1 MKLFQQLLVAPAALG
16 LMATGV
22 NAAELNING
31 VSDYAASADQ
41 VTSVTQ
47 FSDVYPTD
55 WAYQALAGLVETYGC
70 VAGYP
75 NGTFRGNRAMTRY
88 EAAAL
93 LNACLDRVT
102 EVTDEL
108 RRLMAEFET
117 ELAILKGRVD
127 GLEAKVGELEATQ
140 FSTTTKLKGVANFF
154 LGAVNMND
162 NNQEADNGESVFMNY
177 RYRLN
182 MNTSFTGKDFLYA
195 RLQAAD
201 GSGGHWEENDTHL
214 NASGSNGDTIKVD
227 KLWYSFPAGDFKIT
241 VGPKIENYYM
251 VETPT
256 RYNAVLKAF
265 KLGGYGAVMGAS
277 TGAGAGIQWR
287 QNVRRG
293 EPAWNAAVNY
303 TSNTGA
309 DSSAGHGIAGNDAG
323 GSLLTQLGYGT
334 RKWWL
339 GASYAR
345 KNQYRNKDGVQSWI
359 AGQSTLGT
367 KGDALDAFGVRG
379 FWTPDESGIVPS
391 ISAGVDFG
399 SSNGQT
405 NGDTTETF
413 GYMVGL
419 SWDNVFVEG
428 NKAGLAFG
436 SIGSYITDTK
446 GSANVDRDNSALEL
460 WYDYQVTDNISV
472 KPAVFW
478 TNNYDNDND
487 DKFGAVVITTFK
499 F

>member
-16 LMATGV
+16 LLASGA

-55 WAYQALAGLVETYGC
+55 WAYQALSNLVDQYGC

-75 NGTFRGNRAMTRY
+75 NGTFRGNRAMTRF

-93 LNACLDRVT
+93 LNSCLDRVT
-102 EVTDEL
+102 EITDEV
-108 RRLMAEFET
+108 RRLVAEFET
-117 ELAILKGRVD
+117 ELAVLSGRVD
-127 GLEAKVGELEATQ
+127 GLEARAGELEATQ

-154 LGAVNMND
+154 LGAVDMD
-162 NNQEADNGESVFMNY
+162 DDNQEADNGESLFVNY

-182 MNTSFTGKDFLYA
+182 MNTSFTGKDLLYA

-201 GSGGHWEENDTHL
+201 GKSGHWEEGDTHL
-214 NASGSNGDTIKVD
+214 NASGSNGSALSVD
-227 KLWYSFPAGDFKIT
+227 KLWYTFPAGDFRFT
-241 VGPKIENYYM
+241 VGPRIENYYM

-256 RYNAVLKAF
+256 RYNAVLKAL

-277 TGAGAGIQWR
+277 TGAGAGVQWR
-287 QNVRRG
+287 QNVRPG
-293 EPAWNAAVNY
+293 EAAFNAAANY
-303 TSNTGA
+303 TSNTGKT
-309 DSSAGHGIAGNDAG
+309 SEAGKGIAGDNAG
-323 GSLLTQLGYGT
+323 GSLLTQVGYGT

-345 KNQYRNKDGVQSWI
+345 KNEYSGKWI

-367 KGDALDAFGVRG
+367 KDASLNAFGLRG
-379 FWTPDESGIVPS
+379 FWTPEESGIIPR

-399 SSNGQT
+399 WADAVADGAT
-405 NGDTTETF
+405 EETF

-419 SWDNVFVEG
+419 DWDNVFIDG
-428 NKAGLAFG
+428 NKAGVGFG

-446 GSANVDRDNSALEL
+446 GSADVDRDNSALEI
-460 WYDYQVTDNISV
+460 WYDYQVTDNISI

-478 TNNYDNDND
+478 TNNYDDKDD

>member
-1 MKLFQQLLVAPAALG
+1 MKFFQQLLVAPAALG
-16 LMATGV
+16 LLATGA

-75 NGTFRGNRAMTRY
+75 NGTFRGNRAMTRF

-127 GLEAKVGELEATQ
+127 GLEARVGELEASQ

-154 LGAVNMND
+154 VGAVDMD
-162 NNQEADNGESVFMNY
+162 EAEKGMGEEVFMQY

-182 MNTSFTGKDFLYA
+182 LNTSFTGKDLLYA

-201 GSGGHWEENDTHL
+201 GKGDHWETGDTHL
-214 NASGSNGDTIKVD
+214 NASGSNGSAISVD
-227 KLWYSFPAGDFKIT
+227 KLWYTFPVGSFKFTI
-241 VGPKIENYYM
+241 GPKIENYYM

-256 RYNAVLKAF
+256 RYNAVLKAL

-287 QNVRRG
+287 QDVNPG
-293 EPAWNAAVNY
+293 EPAFNFAINY
-303 TSNTGA
+303 TSNTGDHSA
-309 DSSAGHGIAGNDAG
+309 EDKGIFGENAGSSM
-323 GSLLTQLGYGT
+323 LTQVGYGT
-334 RKWWL
+334 RKWWI
-339 GASYAR
+339 GASYAL
-345 KNQYRNKDGVQSWI
+345 KNDYGKWI

-367 KGDALDAFGVRG
+367 VEGDLNAWGLRG
-379 FWTPDESGIVPS
+379 FWTPEESGIIPS
-391 ISAGVDFG
+391 ISAGIDFG
-399 SSNGQT
+399 SADAKNDGA
-405 NGDTTETF
+405 TTETF

-419 SWDNVFVEG
+419 NWDNVFVDG
-428 NKAGLAFG
+428 NKAGVGFG

-446 GSANVDRDNSALEL
+446 GSANVDRDNSALEV

-478 TNNYDNDND
+478 TNNYDSDAD
-487 DKFGAVVITTFK
+487 DKFGAVVTTTFK